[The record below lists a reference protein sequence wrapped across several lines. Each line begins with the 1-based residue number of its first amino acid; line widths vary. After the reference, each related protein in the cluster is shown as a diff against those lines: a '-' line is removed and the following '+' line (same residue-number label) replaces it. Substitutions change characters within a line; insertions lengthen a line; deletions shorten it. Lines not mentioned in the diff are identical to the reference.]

1 MKRFLCL
8 LMCLMCLLLP
18 AAHASEANGEDYT
31 VAGKLIKQLWAG
43 SGFSATVS
51 VEVAAK
57 EGTQAMSTLKPIV
70 MDVSY
75 IYVRPT
81 ATETAEHR
89 ADVVLMDG
97 ENALSAAHAQLKDG
111 ALAVQADVISPTGT
125 ASEKRPLQEGSRRQE
140 PICLCSWAKACWP
153 RPACRRWPLLQGRP
167 PRCFMAQT
175 DWRMCWKAT

>member
-8 LMCLMCLLLP
+8 LMSLMCLLLP
-18 AAHASEANGEDYT
+18 AAHATEADTEDYT
-31 VAGKLIKQLWAG
+31 VAGKLVKQLWAG
-43 SGFSATVS
+43 SGFSATIS

-70 MDVSY
+70 MDLSY

-97 ENALSAAHAQLKDG
+97 ESAVSAAHAQLKDG
-111 ALAVQADVISPTGT
+111 TLAV
-125 ASEKRPLQEGSRRQE
+125 RP
-140 PICLCSWAKACWP
+140 
-153 RPACRRWPLLQGRP
+153 
-167 PRCFMAQT
+167 M
-175 DWRMCWKAT
+175 

>member
-8 LMCLMCLLLP
+8 LMSLMCLLLP
-18 AAHASEANGEDYT
+18 AAHATEADTEDYT
-31 VAGKLIKQLWAG
+31 VAGKLVKQLWAG
-43 SGFSATVS
+43 SGFSATIS

-70 MDVSY
+70 MDLSY

-97 ENALSAAHAQLKDG
+97 ESAVSAAHAQLKDG
-111 ALAVQADVISPTGT
+111 SLAVQADVISPGWYSFGQ
-125 ASEKRPLQEGSRRQE
+125 APEQGEDAPEGE
-140 PICLCSWAKACWP
+140 D
-153 RPACRRWPLLQGRP
+153 LLGQLGESLL
-167 PRCFMAQT
+167 AQT
-175 DWRMCWKAT
+175 GVPALASLAGQAAGLL